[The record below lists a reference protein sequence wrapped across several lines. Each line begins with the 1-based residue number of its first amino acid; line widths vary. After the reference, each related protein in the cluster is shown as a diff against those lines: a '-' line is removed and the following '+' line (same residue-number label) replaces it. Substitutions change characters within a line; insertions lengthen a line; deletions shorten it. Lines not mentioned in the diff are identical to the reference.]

1 MRGLRNWLAA
11 YAGVGTLAAGPAGFV
26 LFTVHGLGMASMV
39 GLAVKVDEIFSRRK
53 LGQFSVSDLLAKL
66 ENVRIGVPEEKPPP
80 VKPRSAR

>member
-1 MRGLRNWLAA
+1 
-11 YAGVGTLAAGPAGFV
+11 GF
-26 LFTVHGLGMASMV
+26 GRE
-39 GLAVKVDEIFSRRK
+39 VDEIFSRRK